1 MKDIEQQFLESW
13 FPALVDNYEGPDRN
27 IWITIT
33 YSAEE
38 FEPVREF
45 LASQIAQGLL
55 KKTFGDGYR
64 LTNEG
69 YLKYAPI
76 VKAQRALTSA

>member
-1 MKDIEQQFLESW
+1 MKDIEQQLLESW

-27 IWITIT
+27 IWITVT
-33 YSAEE
+33 CSVEE
-38 FEPVREF
+38 FEPLREF

-55 KKTFGDGYR
+55 KKNPGDGYR

-69 YLKYAPI
+69 YLKHAPR
-76 VKAQRALTSA
+76 VRAQRALTSA